1 VYGISLI
8 TFSIYIDVAD
18 RAFPDVDAVF
28 AAIACSGVRSDDGS
42 ATDLAKYLLFDL
54 EEFAE

>member
-1 VYGISLI
+1 LI